1 MSSNPDDIAPVENA
15 VLQNLLQGGRR
26 SLARAITSIE
36 NEFDS
41 SKAILDAIL
50 NQLGQAHVVGFT
62 GPPGVGKSTLIDAC
76 IPVIRQQNES
86 VAILAIDP
94 SSVVSGGAL
103 LGDRIRME
111 SHSEDDKV
119 FIRSVAT
126 RGQLGGLTPTTLNI
140 INLFDAAG
148 WDKILVE
155 TVGTGQSD
163 VEISRIADT
172 TVVVDAPGLG
182 DDIQTIKAGLLEVAD
197 ILVVNKSDLPN
208 ADQRVSDFKQSF
220 ALRQG
225 ATKPQ
230 VLKTLAST
238 AEGVPELMSLINSH
252 GKSLKTKRQQNS
264 IRKRTKN
271 YVARALGNTIEAEF
285 LRSQSGW
292 TEEICKRVQSGETD
306 IETLGQEILEGIL
319 QAQSRQ
325 KSM

>member
-41 SKAILDAIL
+41 SKPILDAIL

-238 AEGVPELMSLINSH
+238 AEGVPELVSLINSH
-252 GKSLKTKRQQNS
+252 GKSLKTKRQQDS

-271 YVARALGNTIEAEF
+271 YVARALGNTVEAEF

>member
-1 MSSNPDDIAPVENA
+1 MSSKSGDSAPVENA

-36 NEFDS
+36 NELDS

-50 NQLGQAHVVGFT
+50 NQLGHAHVVGFT

-76 IPVIRQQNES
+76 IPVMRQQNES

-111 SHSEDDKV
+111 SHSEDDQV

-126 RGQLGGLTPTTLNI
+126 RGQLGGLSPTALNI

-163 VEISRIADT
+163 VEVSRIADT

-208 ADQRVSDFKQSF
+208 ADQRVSDFRQSF

-225 ATKPQ
+225 SIKPQ

-238 AEGVPELMSLINSH
+238 ADGVPELVSLIDSH

-271 YVARALGNTIEAEF
+271 YVARALGNTVEAEF
-285 LRSQSGW
+285 LRSQSAS

-306 IETLGQEILEGIL
+306 IETLGQQILEEILRS
-319 QAQSRQ
+319 QS
-325 KSM
+325 KKNSV

>member
-1 MSSNPDDIAPVENA
+1 MSSNPGDTAPVENA
-15 VLQNLLQGGRR
+15 VLENLLQGGRR

-50 NQLGQAHVVGFT
+50 NQLGHAHVVGFT

-111 SHSEDDKV
+111 SHSEDDQV

-126 RGQLGGLTPTTLNI
+126 RGQLGGLSPTALNI

-163 VEISRIADT
+163 VEVSRIADT

-208 ADQRVSDFKQSF
+208 ADQRVSDFQQSF

-225 ATKPQ
+225 STKPQ

-238 AEGVPELMSLINSH
+238 SEGVPELVSLIDSH
-252 GKSLKTKRQQNS
+252 GKSRKTNRQQNS

-271 YVARALGNTIEAEF
+271 YDAKALGNTVEAGF
-285 LRSQSGW
+285 LRAQSSL

-306 IETLGQEILEGIL
+306 IETLGQQILEEIL
-319 QAQSRQ
+319 QSQ
-325 KSM
+325 SK